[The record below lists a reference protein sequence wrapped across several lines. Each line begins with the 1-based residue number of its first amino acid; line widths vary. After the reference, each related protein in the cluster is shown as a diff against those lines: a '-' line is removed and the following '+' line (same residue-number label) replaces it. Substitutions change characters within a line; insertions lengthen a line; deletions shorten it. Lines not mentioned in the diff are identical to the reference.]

1 MKSLLPGRS
10 GRCPRST
17 ASVHPARRVSV
28 CSLKDRCLCV
38 FELKYGC
45 GLQDGDQE
53 PVSLP
58 ELGGGGQCG
67 FECVFRLIQ
76 HSGRSNGKQEA
87 DVRQQPISI
96 SLLIQQLQSEWQ
108 LAV

>member
-1 MKSLLPGRS
+1 M
-10 GRCPRST
+10 
-17 ASVHPARRVSV
+17 SV
-28 CSLKDRCLCV
+28 CV
-38 FELKYGC
+38 FEFKYGC

-58 ELGGGGQCG
+58 EPELGGGGGGECA

-96 SLLIQQLQSEWQ
+96 SLLIR
-108 LAV
+108 